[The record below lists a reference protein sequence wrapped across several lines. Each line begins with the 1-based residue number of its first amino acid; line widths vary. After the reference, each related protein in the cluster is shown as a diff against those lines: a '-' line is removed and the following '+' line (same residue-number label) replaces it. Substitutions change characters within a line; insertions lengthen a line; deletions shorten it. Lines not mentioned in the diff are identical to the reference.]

1 MAFTPPN
8 TFTGAT
14 TLTSSAMSGNLD
26 ALKVYLHDGVV
37 AGDLLVGK
45 FIDSRHVLTPE
56 YDAIQGLQN
65 GVSGMQG
72 GQWSGG
78 ASVRVT
84 FSTSMLTG
92 RRYTGSQ
99 SWAAV
104 PGTAFK
110 LELRAAATCLFH
122 WFVEVEA
129 GPDDGS
135 RGPGTDARYAYFAP
149 YVGNLSLISTSQSQE
164 VVNNYNGW
172 EAAATA
178 KGAQQPYTY
187 IGWGN
192 LDGVHLHTTTGPQ
205 MLTVGLGTHSNIDR
219 VAVLNWGVAVE
230 ITYI

>member
-104 PGTAFK
+104 PGTAFR

-149 YVGNLSLISTSQSQE
+149 YIGNLSLISTSQSQE
-164 VVNNYNGW
+164 VVNNL
-172 EAAATA
+172 TA
-178 KGAQQPYTY
+178 GPVRQSPRALSSPTP
-187 IGWGN
+187 ILAGGTW
-192 LDGVHLHTTTGPQ
+192 TGSTSTPPPGRRCSPWVSG
-205 MLTVGLGTHSNIDR
+205 LTQT
-219 VAVLNWGVAVE
+219 
-230 ITYI
+230 